1 MHLAITSQIYYAAT
15 SRSLKTPPCMTH
27 NGLDSNQLELS
38 EPTAGLEQCEPLHES
53 PCLYQ
58 VL

>member
-15 SRSLKTPPCMTH
+15 SRSLKTPCMTH

-38 EPTAGLEQCEPLHES
+38 EPTAGLEQCESLH
-53 PCLYQ
+53 
-58 VL
+58 